1 MYVLPYGQMSL
12 WGFFEPRMY
21 NLYLI
26 LFTLLLIT
34 PFCLG
39 NIPKVSRLKGIYR
52 IGPHNID
59 ILSIIFGSLLGDAHA
74 EKRRSGIRFTFYQEG
89 SHKEYLL
96 FLHKII
102 SELGYSNTKIPILT
116 NRLSKGKIR
125 KIIRFSTWTYTSFN
139 WIHELWYKNN
149 KKCVPECIGKY
160 LTPLALAIWIMDDGS
175 KVGKGLKLSTN
186 SFSHAECIL
195 LVNVLYSNFN
205 IKASVQSAG
214 SKDQYVIYIWKE
226 SMDNLKNIVNQYIIP
241 SMKYKLN

>member
-1 MYVLPYGQMSL
+1 
-12 WGFFEPRMY
+12 MY

-74 EKRRSGIRFTFYQEG
+74 EKRRSGTRFIFYQEG

-125 KIIRFSTWTYTSFN
+125 KIIRFST
-139 WIHELWYKNN
+139 
-149 KKCVPECIGKY
+149 
-160 LTPLALAIWIMDDGS
+160 
-175 KVGKGLKLSTN
+175 
-186 SFSHAECIL
+186 
-195 LVNVLYSNFN
+195 
-205 IKASVQSAG
+205 
-214 SKDQYVIYIWKE
+214 
-226 SMDNLKNIVNQYIIP
+226 
-241 SMKYKLN
+241 